1 MKMKMK
7 ITIFLTALFMTG
19 LTYAQNF
26 KGHASGT
33 FGILNAKIRAQYE
46 MPLKDRASFGINMN
60 YYLVNWTGPVL
71 EPFIRLYGKRD
82 GNAEGFFGQV
92 KLIYGNLS
100 TLDFDSGYYTNQRF
114 STYGFGMDFG
124 YKFCHGH
131 QRRH

>member
-1 MKMKMK
+1 MKMKMKMK

-71 EPFIRLYGKRD
+71 EPFIRLYGK
-82 GNAEGFFGQV
+82 NW
-92 KLIYGNLS
+92 I
-100 TLDFDSGYYTNQRF
+100 
-114 STYGFGMDFG
+114 
-124 YKFCHGH
+124 HW
-131 QRRH
+131 